1 MHFLSPVWAP
11 RLTKTLS
18 PTLVA
23 NTEPCRAGRKSGG
36 CSSGWVASGAHLSHA
51 ASSLS
56 SLFCCTCTLQPS
68 RNFGQ
73 ITATSTILRDC
84 VKLSFGWKKKPTNP
98 LSSSGVEISIMLRDT
113 VLPTAVRDVVTNSFP
128 SSAFISAPGKP
139 GVTHT
144 FSFHGSKHG
153 PSSLLWIEAFF
164 FFKSLLLCNINR
176 PLWGLPWW
184 FSG

>member
-1 MHFLSPVWAP
+1 MQLKLNYCFLE
-11 RLTKTLS
+11 LYQLE
-18 PTLVA
+18 LVL
-23 NTEPCRAGRKSGG
+23 
-36 CSSGWVASGAHLSHA
+36 V
-51 ASSLS
+51 
-56 SLFCCTCTLQPS
+56 F
-68 RNFGQ
+68 
-73 ITATSTILRDC
+73 

-153 PSSLLWIEAFF
+153 PSSLL
-164 FFKSLLLCNINR
+164 
-176 PLWGLPWW
+176 
-184 FSG
+184 